1 MTAYLG
7 PSSDEEASKAAILS
21 HIEEGMESGAYL
33 NNQIIKTSFI
43 GTRSNKDKTSAVLG
57 VGQDMGRNGSS
68 MLIGLSVFFLGFA
81 ALVGFGVLIF
91 REKKRRAN
99 SSDISTRPF
108 TQSSCNEIATH
119 ISLYIKNQGSSVG
132 CNTVSSSGDE
142 DDIRYGITEDY
153 GDLAVGAFAQQDIT
167 PVHPESCLAVI
178 QSGSDLEARSF
189 EIGTPRA
196 SPTNIPIHADF
207 ILHGILSPASS
218 TAADLLDPA
227 GMLSPPPSVE
237 EYSVEP
243 GILSPACSTE
253 ADLHGTSTDFDDVHS
268 EISSVTENR

>member
-1 MTAYLG
+1 
-7 PSSDEEASKAAILS
+7 
-21 HIEEGMESGAYL
+21 
-33 NNQIIKTSFI
+33 
-43 GTRSNKDKTSAVLG
+43 
-57 VGQDMGRNGSS
+57 
-68 MLIGLSVFFLGFA
+68 
-81 ALVGFGVLIF
+81 
-91 REKKRRAN
+91 
-99 SSDISTRPF
+99 
-108 TQSSCNEIATH
+108 
-119 ISLYIKNQGSSVG
+119 
-132 CNTVSSSGDE
+132 
-142 DDIRYGITEDY
+142 
-153 GDLAVGAFAQQDIT
+153 
-167 PVHPESCLAVI
+167 
-178 QSGSDLEARSF
+178 LEARSF